1 MRALN
6 VRQGVVGGLVVSVI
20 SAAGLSGRSADPLP
34 TFVGV
39 LAVGLSVTGLATAL
53 GLALNRHREDPPI
66 RW

>member
-1 MRALN
+1 MRALD
-6 VRQGVVGGLVVSVI
+6 VRQGATGGLIISVI
-20 SAAGLSGRSADPLP
+20 SAASLSGRSADPLP

-53 GLALNRHREDPPI
+53 AIALNRHRDDPPI